1 MIIQNVLA
9 HPGALPDSGKDH
21 GTHRLEYQNWGSV
34 EGIRASFDIRHD
46 GSSILLKYFVLEKQ
60 VRAVNTEYN
69 SAVWEDSCVEFFLMP
84 AGEIHYYNFEF
95 NAIGTL
101 LAACGS
107 NRHHRTPLPAK
118 LLKAVETYPSLGRKP
133 IVDLPGPVAW
143 TLEARIPAGLL
154 VRSQPENLPGLK
166 ARGNFYKCGDRLKE
180 PHYLSWKPVLT
191 GRPDFHSPQFFGD
204 LEFE

>member
-1 MIIQNVLA
+1 MVIQKVPA
-9 HPGALPDSGKDH
+9 CPGALPDSGKDH
-21 GTHRLEYQNWGSV
+21 GLHELGHQNWVSV
-34 EGIRASFDIRHD
+34 EGIRASFDIWHD
-46 GSSILLKYFVLEKQ
+46 GSSILLKYYVLEKQ
-60 VRAVNTEYN
+60 VRAVNTENN

-84 AGEIHYYNFEF
+84 AGESNYYNFEF
-95 NAIGTL
+95 NAIGTV
-101 LAACGS
+101 LAAFGS

-118 LLKAVETYPSLGRKP
+118 SLKAVETYPSLGRKP

-154 VRSQPENLPGLK
+154 ARSQSVNLSGLK

-180 PHYLSWKPVLT
+180 PHFLSWKPVLT

-204 LEFE
+204 LEFS